1 MNEANNRVLRSI
13 GSSCVQLLF
22 IVLPKLILSLL
33 MFPFAFVFYRGRNLL
48 RNSPVLFWTLISL
61 VTVTALIVWAFL
73 AIPDFGVWV
82 LFILAGLALAWF
94 LTEADF
100 IFIWWLD

>member
-1 MNEANNRVLRSI
+1 MRQEDKQALQNI
-13 GSSCVQLLF
+13 GRNCFQMLF
-22 IVLPKLILSLL
+22 IITPKLLL
-33 MFPFAFVFYRGRNLL
+33 TLALFPFTFVFYTGRNLL